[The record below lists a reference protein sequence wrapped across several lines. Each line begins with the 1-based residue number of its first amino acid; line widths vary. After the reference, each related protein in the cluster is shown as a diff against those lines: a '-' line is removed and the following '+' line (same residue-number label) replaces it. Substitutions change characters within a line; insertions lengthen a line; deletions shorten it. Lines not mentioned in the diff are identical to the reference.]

1 MAVLA
6 ARRRRHVPALV
17 AAALVLLLTSA
28 CGGGGETANTGAEA
42 VQTTPSEPSPAEEPV
57 PVQEPV
63 PAEEPPAGKEETA
76 PVDPPEDEADAPS
89 GEADEAEEFTT
100 PTGVTCTNLEPD
112 MESDRPTFTE
122 PPAFEL
128 EDGVTYSATLET
140 SCGTIVL
147 ELDAEAAPITTNNFV
162 VLSRSGFYDG
172 ITFHRAVPGFVIQGG
187 DPLGTGFGGP
197 GYEFEDE
204 LPTDGYALGDLAM
217 ANAGPDTNGSQ
228 FFIVTGDASALP
240 NDFSKFGAVVEGLEV
255 AQAIE
260 SLGDPATQMPVAPV
274 YIYSVEITE
283 S

>member
-6 ARRRRHVPALV
+6 AHSRLRV
-17 AAALVLLLTSA
+17 AALAATALVLPLAPA
-28 CGGGGETANTGAEA
+28 CGGGGDTTNTGAEA
-42 VQTTPSEPSPAEEPV
+42 VQTTPSEPAPIEEPAPAEEPV
-57 PVQEPV
+57 PG
-63 PAEEPPAGKEETA
+63 EEPKAAEPEPAPTE
-76 PVDPPEDEADAPS
+76 PPEAEAPS
-89 GEADEAEEFTT
+89 ESEESAAQEFTT
-100 PTGVTCTNLEPD
+100 PTGVACTTREPD
-112 MESDRPTFTE
+112 MEGDRPTFTE
-122 PPAFEL
+122 PPEFEL
-128 EDGVTYSATLET
+128 EDGVTYTAILET

-172 ITFHRAVPGFVIQGG
+172 ITFHRAVPDFVIQGG
-187 DPLGTGFGGP
+187 DPLGNGFGGP

-217 ANAGPDTNGSQ
+217 ANAGANTNGSQ

-240 NDFSKFGAVVEGLEV
+240 NDFSKFGAVVEGLDI

-260 SLGDPATQMPVAPV
+260 SLGDPATQAPVAPV